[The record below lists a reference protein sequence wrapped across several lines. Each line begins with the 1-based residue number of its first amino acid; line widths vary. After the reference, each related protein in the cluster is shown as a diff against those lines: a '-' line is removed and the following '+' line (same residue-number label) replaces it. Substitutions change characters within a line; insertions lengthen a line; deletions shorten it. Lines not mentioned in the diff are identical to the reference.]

1 MKIQLLNNQELIIK
15 ARNEKDFQDAL
26 VVANKIAEHDEDT
39 DVCSYCEF
47 EMWVHITAVGSQGNA
62 EWLNTLYTKYK
73 AEL

>member
-15 ARNEKDFQDAL
+15 ARNEKDFQAAL
-26 VVANKIAEHDEDT
+26 VVANNIAKRDDI
-39 DVCSYCEF
+39 DLCSYCEF